1 MCKDM
6 MIPETPFG
14 IFLVLNLKYYRFWEE
29 ISMDFMSDLGILL
42 EEELELL
49 NQLLKIMVK
58 IE

>member
-14 IFLVLNLKYYRFWEE
+14 IFLVLNLINLRFWEE

-42 EEELELL
+42 EEE
-49 NQLLKIMVK
+49 
-58 IE
+58 